1 MTHGYTAWHAIARL
15 LDDIALI
22 LRTLRTD
29 RDAPPRHTSESAP
42 MADFRAGSDFRAG
55 ASEREV
61 GEKHTA
67 DAFCPTANDNCS
79 AASAGNVLSIYVEC
93 SLGCDIDLSFA
104 GNRPASS

>member
-67 DAFCPTANDNCS
+67 DAFCPAVNDNRR
-79 AASAGNVLSIYVEC
+79 AASRTMLPIYAGC
-93 SLGCDIDLSFA
+93 SPGCDIDLSFA
-104 GNRPASS
+104 ENRPA